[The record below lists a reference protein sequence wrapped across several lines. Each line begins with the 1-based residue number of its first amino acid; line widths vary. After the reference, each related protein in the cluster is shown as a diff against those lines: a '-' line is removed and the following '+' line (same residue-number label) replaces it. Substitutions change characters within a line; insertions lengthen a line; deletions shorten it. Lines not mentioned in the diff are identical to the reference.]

1 MVCNIFLWSCITAVS
16 PQGKYKYKY
25 ARSIDLWTLELWLF
39 LYIIVIIFPI
49 ELCIRKKPSFF
60 FYLYPILSY
69 TNNIIACNHHTNI
82 IYQTKTFQTLSIY
95 INYIYQLY
103 ISTIYI
109 YINYKAWGGKEDNIE
124 AGQKALLAR
133 AQANSEA
140 QQGKY
145 ESGSQPS
152 ADGTLF
158 VKGYKY

>member
-95 INYIYQLY
+95 INYIY
-103 ISTIYI
+103 
-109 YINYKAWGGKEDNIE
+109 INYKAWGGKEDNIE